1 MTDNRLKG
9 RVKGLFGSG
18 QAELEALPE
27 QVESVLADPEAE
39 RQALQVLV
47 LARRTA
53 DEHIATAQQEASRIR
68 QEARAKADDTAREAR
83 ALVEGAREDAAKI
96 MSAAQAKAVETAR
109 EAQAHAE
116 SARRES
122 DLVLSE
128 ARQRAMKIGEDARA
142 KADELERDAL
152 QQYEDVVGSLEAK
165 RDALTERIDALQQF
179 DREYRAR
186 LRRFMNSQLDALAQD
201 DPGNEA
207 DTRGEADPR
216 EAEPRPPV
224 GRQRKPAAEG
234 NVAV

>member
-18 QAELEALPE
+18 PAELEALPE
-27 QVESVLADPEAE
+27 QPESVLADPEAE

-53 DEHIATAQQEASRIR
+53 DEHISTAQQEASRIR
-68 QEARAKADDTAREAR
+68 QEARAKAEETAREAR

-96 MSAAQAKAVETAR
+96 MAAAQAKAVETAR

-116 SARRES
+116 SSRRES

-142 KADELERDAL
+142 KADELEQDAL
-152 QQYEDVVGSLEAK
+152 QQYEDVVGSLEGK
-165 RDALTERIDALQQF
+165 RDALNERIEALQQF

-201 DPGNEA
+201 DPA
-207 DTRGEADPR
+207 GEADARDAEPR

>member
-9 RVKGLFGSG
+9 RVKGLFGA
-18 QAELEALPE
+18 QPELEAAPE
-27 QVESVLADPEAE
+27 PVEAVLADPDAE

-53 DEHIATAQQEASRIR
+53 DEHIATAQQESHRIR
-68 QEARAKADDTAREAR
+68 QEARGKAEDTAREAR
-83 ALVEGAREDAAKI
+83 ALVEAAREDAANI
-96 MSAAQAKAVETAR
+96 MAQTQAKAVELAR
-109 EAQAHAE
+109 EAQANAE
-116 SARRES
+116 GARRES
-122 DLVLSE
+122 EQLVSE
-128 ARQRAMKIGEDARA
+128 ARQRALRITEDART

-165 RDALTERIDALQQF
+165 RDALNERIDALQQF

-201 DPGNEA
+201 DPGTELDARA
-207 DTRGEADPR
+207 DAEPR
-216 EAEPRPPV
+216 EAEPRQPV

-234 NVAV
+234 NVPA